1 MSRFPKLT
9 ETFVLYEMLAAEAA
23 GTEIEVYPLKFQRE
37 AVMHEEARALTA
49 RAHFTPLLSPPIL
62 WANLLSFGRRPRLY
76 LSTLAVLLRR
86 NWGSRRYFTGALGL
100 FPKAVYMAARMRSD
114 GITHVHAHFAS
125 HPAATAFVVHRLTG
139 IPYSFTAHG
148 SDLHRDRHMLS
159 EKVAAAA
166 FVVCISNYNKE
177 VVLAECGGEAG
188 AKVAVIHCGVDTAVF
203 HPNGEDGRR
212 LGEERGGEGP
222 SGEHRETFKILCIGT
237 LHPVKG
243 QSVLIEACRKLRESG
258 VAITCHLVGDG
269 PDRAALVRQARAA
282 GLEGVVH
289 FHGHLTRPRV
299 AELLQQAD
307 IVAAPSV
314 PTRDGRREGI
324 PVALM
329 EAMASG
335 VPVVASRLS
344 GIPELVEDERTGLL
358 VPPGDAAELAR
369 AIARLQ
375 AGPALRSH
383 LAAAGRTRVMKDFD
397 LHANARLLLEHVQH
411 ARCTSSVES
420 AELV

>member
-23 GTEIEVYPLKFQRE
+23 GAEVELYPLRRQRE
-37 AVMHEEARALTA
+37 TVMHAEARALMD
-49 RAHFTPLLSPPIL
+49 RAHFAPLLSPPVL
-62 WANLLSFGRRPRLY
+62 WANLKSLGRRPRTY

-86 NWGSRRYFTGALGL
+86 NWGSRRYFAGALAL
-100 FPKAVYMAARMRSD
+100 FPKAVYMASRMRRD

-125 HPAATAFVVHRLTG
+125 HPAAAAFVIHRLTG

-148 SDLHRDRHMLS
+148 SDLHRDRHMLP

-177 VVLAECGGEAG
+177 VVLAECGREFDS
-188 AKVAVIHCGVDTAVF
+188 KVAVIHCGVDTTIF
-203 HPNGEDGRR
+203 DPNGPAGV
-212 LGEERGGEGP
+212 GPGGGGATRG
-222 SGEHRETFKILCIGT
+222 TFAILCIGT

-243 QSVLIEACRKLRESG
+243 QAVLIEACRKLRESG
-258 VAITCHLVGDG
+258 LPVICHLVGDG
-269 PDRAALVRQARAA
+269 PDRVALVRQARAA

-289 FHGHLTRPRV
+289 FHGRLTRPQV
-299 AELLQQAD
+299 AALLREAD
-307 IVAAPSV
+307 TVAAPSV

-344 GIPELVEDERTGLL
+344 GIPELVEDGHTGLL
-358 VPPGDAAELAR
+358 VPPADAAELAR

-375 AGPALRSH
+375 ASPALRNR
-383 LAAAGRTRVMKDFD
+383 LAAAGRAQVIQAFD
-397 LHANARLLLEHVQH
+397 LRANVRLLLEHVQQPSR
-411 ARCTSSVES
+411 ACSVKPV
-420 AELV
+420 ELV